1 MGTTTHCH
9 VCGCK
14 QPEHTDQHIYHDP
27 SIYHDQSIAQHTD
40 QSIYPHTDQHITQER
55 YNVLA
60 QEIERDISYISDKS
74 QPKHARLAVV
84 DRLRGTLDA
93 CLDDENL
100 DHLTRIYRDTHPYT
114 KVHVGYNQ
122 YAVTAFAMKMLRQ
135 YT

>member
-9 VCGCK
+9 VCGRK
-14 QPEHTDQHIYHDP
+14 LPEHTDPHITH
-27 SIYHDQSIAQHTD
+27 D
-40 QSIYPHTDQHITQER
+40 QSIYPHTDQR
-55 YNVLA
+55 YKVLA
-60 QEIERDISYISDKS
+60 REIDRDIRYISDKS

-84 DRLRGTLDA
+84 DRLRGVLDS

-100 DHLTRIYRDTHPYT
+100 EHLTRIYRDTHPLT

-122 YAVTAFAMKMLRQ
+122 DAVTAFAMEMLLQ